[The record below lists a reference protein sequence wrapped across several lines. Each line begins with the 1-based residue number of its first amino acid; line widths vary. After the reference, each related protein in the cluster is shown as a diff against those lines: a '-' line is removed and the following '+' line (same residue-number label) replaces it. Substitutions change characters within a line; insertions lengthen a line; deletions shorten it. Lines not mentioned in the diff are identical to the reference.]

1 MIPAFEA
8 VKAIHD
14 CRGDAVV
21 VGTMT
26 PNRYWD
32 MVTDRPELD
41 LPVFGAMGKASSLA
55 LGVAL
60 AQPHRRVVV
69 LDGDGALL
77 MNLGSLVTIA
87 GRQPANLVHFVFDDG
102 AYYTTGGQP
111 VPGDGRHD
119 FAAIASGAGIEQSY
133 TFDDLED
140 LVGDLPRLLSMPG
153 PVFVALKVSHEPTAP
168 GMAPGQRGA
177 GTPVHR
183 KHQGRRPPRH
193 EDAGRWLVG
202 RAGGARSTGLSRV
215 RGRYVSRSR

>member
-14 CRGDAVV
+14 RRGDAVV

-26 PNRYWD
+26 PTRYWD
-32 MVTDRPELD
+32 LITDRPELD

-60 AQPHRRVVV
+60 AQPDRRVVV

-102 AYYTTGGQP
+102 AYVTTGGQP
-111 VPGDGRHD
+111 VPGGGRHD
-119 FAAIASGAGIEQSY
+119 FAAIAKGAGIEESHG
-133 TFDDLED
+133 FDDFED
-140 LVGDLPRLLSMPG
+140 FVADLPRLLSMPG
-153 PVFVALKVSHEPTAP
+153 PVFVALKVSHEADAP
-168 GMAPGQRGA
+168 GMYIGSTRDAA
-177 GTPVHR
+177 
-183 KHQGRRPPRH
+183 RRVMNTLTA
-193 EDAGRWLVG
+193 D
-202 RAGGARSTGLSRV
+202 
-215 RGRYVSRSR
+215 

>member
-14 CRGDAVV
+14 RRGDAVV

-32 MVTDRPELD
+32 LVTDRPELD

-60 AQPHRRVVV
+60 AQPDRRIVV

-102 AYYTTGGQP
+102 AYHTTGGQP
-111 VPGDGRHD
+111 VPGAGRHD
-119 FAAIASGAGIEQSY
+119 FAAIARGAGIEQSY
-133 TFDDLED
+133 AFDDYED
-140 LVGDLPRLLSMPG
+140 FVADLPRLLSMPG

-168 GMAPGQRGA
+168 GMYIGSTRDAA
-177 GTPVHR
+177 
-183 KHQGRRPPRH
+183 RRVMKTLAA
-193 EDAGRWLVG
+193 D
-202 RAGGARSTGLSRV
+202 
-215 RGRYVSRSR
+215 